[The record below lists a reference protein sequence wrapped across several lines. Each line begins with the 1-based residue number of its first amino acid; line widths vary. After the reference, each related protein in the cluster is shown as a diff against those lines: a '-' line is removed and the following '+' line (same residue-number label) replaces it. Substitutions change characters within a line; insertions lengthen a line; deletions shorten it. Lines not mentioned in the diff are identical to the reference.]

1 MCLYWPDRDTACAVS
16 RRCLKVDLTI
26 DLIILAAIAVFVI
39 SRLYAVLGQKT
50 GAEPPARRYREA
62 PAPARAAEREDGAP
76 IEDEER
82 PRIRAAFT
90 GPAAAGLEAIA
101 AVDANF
107 APDDFVKGARRAYEL
122 IVGAFADGDR
132 DALKQLVDTDV
143 QDVYSQ
149 AIAERETSGAEPMRL
164 VRLRQARIVDAS
176 VDSAKFGRV
185 MVSFESELSDGENLR
200 QAKEIW
206 TFKRSLNSQDPN
218 WLLDEVSVAS

>member
-1 MCLYWPDRDTACAVS
+1 MS
-16 RRCLKVDLTI
+16 I

-62 PAPARAAEREDGAP
+62 PARAPEREDGAP
-76 IEDEER
+76 AEGEDR

-90 GPAAAGLEAIA
+90 GPAAAGMESIA

-107 APDDFVKGARRAYEL
+107 APEDFVKGARRAYEL

-132 DALKQLVDTDV
+132 DALKTLVDDDV
-143 QDVYSQ
+143 LEVYVA
-149 AIAERETSGAEPMRL
+149 AIAEREKSGAEPMRL

-176 VDSAKFGRV
+176 VDGAKMARV
-185 MVSFESELSDGENLR
+185 KVSFESELSDGDNLR

-206 TFKRSLNSQDPN
+206 TFKRSLVSQDPN
-218 WLLDEVSVAS
+218 WLLDEVATAS